1 MQSTLRPT
9 FTSSAICKVA
19 HTVVKKPFVGLG
31 NPLDHKIRNSTTLL
45 GPHTVRGRRVMSAAG
60 DQSWVAQD
68 ERRMLHAV
76 YRVGN
81 MDAYIKYMQD
91 CFGMKLL
98 RYRDIKE
105 EKYTNAFLGYKSELT
120 NFCLE

>member
-1 MQSTLRPT
+1 
-9 FTSSAICKVA
+9 
-19 HTVVKKPFVGLG
+19 
-31 NPLDHKIRNSTTLL
+31 
-45 GPHTVRGRRVMSAAG
+45 MSASE
-60 DQSWVAQD
+60 DQSWIAQD

-120 NFCLE
+120 NFCLEYVVVFSLCFWKKKKRTYRKKTVGDQSIDYSNDNYDAFIRFM

>member
-1 MQSTLRPT
+1 
-9 FTSSAICKVA
+9 
-19 HTVVKKPFVGLG
+19 
-31 NPLDHKIRNSTTLL
+31 
-45 GPHTVRGRRVMSAAG
+45 MSASE
-60 DQSWVAQD
+60 DQSWIAQD

-120 NFCLE
+120 NFCLEYVIFLLLLLEVNSGWLVDGSNAFICFM